1 VLYVNLK
8 GPGRAQLI
16 ARGIGVIPTLPTAI
30 VVWRCYSGADG
41 CGADGCGPNGHT
53 RAHVGSAIDASAHCD
68 AATIDASARYG
79 ATAIDASAHCG
90 ATAID
95 AASVC
100 ERISRNTRDA
110 KGGG

>member
-1 VLYVNLK
+1 MLYVNLK

-41 CGADGCGPNGHT
+41 CGPNGCGPNGHT
-53 RAHVGSAIDASAHCD
+53 RAH
-68 AATIDASARYG
+68 
-79 ATAIDASAHCG
+79 TAIDASADCDAAAIVASAHCG
-90 ATAID
+90 AAAID
-95 AASVC
+95 AASIR
-100 ERISRNTRDA
+100 ERIGRNTRDA